1 MLNSSRRKRREEER
15 RKREEKKKEDLTKYL
30 KAAGLTVE
38 TKERKNSTDSRL
50 GLTQNMEASTVSKN
64 QVQIQNSP
72 FFSILLP
79 PRISSNFMMR

>member
-38 TKERKNSTDSRL
+38 TKERKNSSDSRS
-50 GLTQNMEASTVSKN
+50 GLTQNMETSTVSKS
-64 QVQIQNSP
+64 QVQIQNSALFQSP
-72 FFSILLP
+72 SQP
-79 PRISSNFMMR
+79 HISSNFMMR